1 MSAAEPTV
9 TAPNRHYLD
18 SVAATTALKAAAASP
33 IRSPHAGAPAALAA
47 DVRAALAGLGPD
59 LVALSHQIF
68 EHAEE
73 AFRETDSVA
82 DIRALLAA
90 HGIHSSV
97 GAHGLP
103 TAFEAE
109 IGDPTGP
116 TVAILAEY
124 DALPGI
130 GHGCGHNIIA
140 AAAVGAFLALAT
152 VADRL
157 PGRVVLLGTPAEEGG
172 NGKELL
178 ARAGAFDLV
187 DAAIMVHPF
196 GYDAADHPFIGR
208 RIVRVK
214 YTGVA
219 AHASAS
225 PFMGRNA
232 LDAVALNYQAVG
244 FLRQHLPPGDRIH
257 GVVLAGGDRPNI
269 VPAFAELEYYLRSP
283 AVETLTDLSRRVEDI
298 ARGSALSTS
307 TSVEVLWDPSP
318 YSLPIRFNQPLTAR
332 WAVRQAE
339 LGRTVLTRA
348 VVPSELAASTDFGNV
363 SARVPSI
370 HPVIRVSP
378 PEISL
383 HTVEFAEYANGPD
396 GDAAVLDGADGL
408 ALTAADFLFDD
419 ELRTAVAADF
429 AAAGGVLD
437 VEGYFS

>member
-1 MSAAEPTV
+1 MSAPS
-9 TAPNRHYLD
+9 RHYLD
-18 SVAATTALKAAAASP
+18 AVAVETERKAALAVP
-33 IRSPHAGAPAALAA
+33 IRSPHTGAPTDVAAHL
-47 DVRAALAGLGPD
+47 RAALARLSPE
-59 LVALSHQIF
+59 LIALSHRIF

-73 AFRETDSVA
+73 AFRETNSVA
-82 DIRALLAA
+82 DIRTLLAA
-90 HGIHSSV
+90 PGIESR
-97 GAHGLP
+97 GNAYGLA

-109 IGDPTGP
+109 IGDPAGP

-140 AAAVGAFLALAT
+140 ATAVGAFLALAT
-152 VADRL
+152 MADQL

-178 ARAGAFDLV
+178 ARAGAFDGV

-208 RIVRVK
+208 RIVRVR

-283 AVETLTDLSRRVEDI
+283 AVETLKDLSRRLEDI
-298 ARGSALSTS
+298 AHGSALSTG
-307 TSVEVLWDPSP
+307 TTVAVHWDPSP

-363 SARVPSI
+363 SARVPAI

-378 PEISL
+378 PGISL
-383 HTVEFAEYANGPD
+383 HTVEFAEYAQGPD
-396 GDAAVLDGADGL
+396 GDRAVADGADGL

-419 ELRTAVAADF
+419 GLRAAVTADF

>member
-1 MSAAEPTV
+1 MS
-9 TAPNRHYLD
+9 APNRYYLD
-18 SVAATTALKAAAASP
+18 AAAAETDRKAALAVP
-33 IRSPHAGAPAALAA
+33 IRSPHAGAPAAVA
-47 DVRAALAGLGPD
+47 DRVRSALAELGPE
-59 LVALSHQIF
+59 LVALSRSIF
-68 EHAEE
+68 GHAEE
-73 AFRETDSVA
+73 AFQETDSVA
-82 DIRALLAA
+82 DIRRLLRT
-90 HGIHSSV
+90 HGIESR
-97 GAHGLP
+97 GNAYGLA

-152 VADRL
+152 VADQL

-208 RIVRVK
+208 RIVRVR

-225 PFMGRNA
+225 AFMGRNA

-283 AVETLTDLSRRVEDI
+283 AVETLKDLSNRVDDI
-298 ARGSALSTS
+298 ARGSALSTG
-307 TSVEVLWDPSP
+307 TTVEVLWDPSP

-378 PEISL
+378 PGISL
-383 HTVEFAEYANGPD
+383 HTVEFAEYAQGPD
-396 GDAAVLDGADGL
+396 GDLAVLDGADGL
-408 ALTAADFLFDD
+408 ALTAADFLHDPD
-419 ELRTAVAADF
+419 LRQAVAVDF

>member
-1 MSAAEPTV
+1 M
-9 TAPNRHYLD
+9 TAPNRYYLD
-18 SVAATTALKAAAASP
+18 TVAVETERKAALAVP
-33 IRSPHAGAPAALAA
+33 IRSPHTGAPTGIVA
-47 DVRAALAGLGPD
+47 DVRTALGALQPD
-59 LVALSHQIF
+59 LLTLSHRIF

-73 AFRETDSVA
+73 AFRETGSVA

-90 HGIHSSV
+90 HGIESRGH
-97 GAHGLP
+97 AYGLA

-178 ARAGAFDLV
+178 ARAGAFERV

-208 RIVRVK
+208 RIVRVR

-244 FLRQHLPPGDRIH
+244 FLRQHLPPGDRVH

-283 AVETLTDLSRRVEDI
+283 AVETLKDLSRRVEDI
-298 ARGSALSTS
+298 ARGSALSTG
-307 TSVEVLWDPSP
+307 TSVEVDWDPSP

-378 PEISL
+378 PGISL
-383 HTVEFAEYANGPD
+383 HTVEFAEYARGPA
-396 GDAAVLDGADGL
+396 GDTAVLDGADGL

-419 ELRTAVAADF
+419 DLRTAVTADF
-429 AAAGGVLD
+429 DAAGGVLD

>member
-1 MSAAEPTV
+1 MS
-9 TAPNRHYLD
+9 APNRYYLD
-18 SVAATTALKAAAASP
+18 AAAAETARKAALAVP
-33 IRSPHAGAPAALAA
+33 IRSPHAGAPAAVAER
-47 DVRAALAGLGPD
+47 VRAALAELGPE
-59 LVALSHQIF
+59 LLALSRSIF
-68 EHAEE
+68 DHAEE

-82 DIRALLAA
+82 DIRALLRA
-90 HGIHSSV
+90 HGIDSR
-97 GAHGLP
+97 GNAYGLA

-140 AAAVGAFLALAT
+140 AAAVGAFLALAS
-152 VADRL
+152 VADQL

-196 GYDAADHPFIGR
+196 SYDAADHPFIGR
-208 RIVRVK
+208 RIVRVR

-283 AVETLTDLSRRVEDI
+283 AVETLKDLSNRVEDI
-298 ARGSALSTS
+298 ARGSALSTG
-307 TSVEVLWDPSP
+307 TTVEVQWDPAP

-378 PEISL
+378 PGISL
-383 HTVEFAEYANGPD
+383 HTVEFAEYAQGPD
-396 GDAAVLDGADGL
+396 GDLAVLDGADGL
-408 ALTAADFLFDD
+408 ALTAADFLHDPD
-419 ELRTAVAADF
+419 LRQAVAADF

>member
-1 MSAAEPTV
+1 MSV
-9 TAPNRHYLD
+9 PNRHYLD
-18 SVAATTALKAAAASP
+18 TVAIETE
-33 IRSPHAGAPAALAA
+33 RRAALAVPITSPHTGA
-47 DVRAALAGLGPD
+47 PTDVAGHVRAALARLQPE
-59 LVALSHQIF
+59 LLNLSHRIF

-73 AFRETDSVA
+73 AFRETNSVA
-82 DIRALLAA
+82 EIRTLLAA
-90 HGIHSSV
+90 HCIQSRGN
-97 GAHGLP
+97 AYGLA

-152 VADRL
+152 VADQL

-208 RIVRVK
+208 RIVRVR

-269 VPAFAELEYYLRSP
+269 VPAFAELEYY
-283 AVETLTDLSRRVEDI
+283 
-298 ARGSALSTS
+298 
-307 TSVEVLWDPSP
+307 
-318 YSLPIRFNQPLTAR
+318 
-332 WAVRQAE
+332 
-339 LGRTVLTRA
+339 
-348 VVPSELAASTDFGNV
+348 
-363 SARVPSI
+363 
-370 HPVIRVSP
+370 
-378 PEISL
+378 
-383 HTVEFAEYANGPD
+383 
-396 GDAAVLDGADGL
+396 
-408 ALTAADFLFDD
+408 
-419 ELRTAVAADF
+419 
-429 AAAGGVLD
+429 
-437 VEGYFS
+437 